1 MRSLL
6 FEFVAQ
12 RGPMGPNM
20 DQTTLGLALFG
31 LFAALFGIAIMLT
44 FFPRLE
50 RVKSSGAFKPEV
62 EGLEEREEESG
73 KGVEDVGGGQPL
85 DVAMRL
91 LEPDERRVVEALSA
105 AGGSMLQ
112 KDISYNLGFSRV
124 KTHRALVKLLRR
136 GVVTAKK
143 QYNTNRIE
151 LAEWLVEN
159 KQE

>member
-20 DQTTLGLALFG
+20 DQTTLGLVLFG
-31 LFAALFGIAIMLT
+31 LFAALFGIAVIFM

-50 RVKSSGAFKPEV
+50 RVKSTGAFRPEV
-62 EGLEEREEESG
+62 EKLEEKVDEATESI
-73 KGVEDVGGGQPL
+73 EDIGGGQAF

-91 LEPDERRVVEALSA
+91 LEPEERRVVEALSA
-105 AGGSMLQ
+105 SGGSMLQ
-112 KDISYNLGFSRV
+112 KNISYELGFSRV
-124 KTHRALVKLLRR
+124 KTHRVLVKLLRR
-136 GVVTAKK
+136 GVVTAEK

-151 LAEWLVEN
+151 LAEWLVES
-159 KQE
+159 KRQ